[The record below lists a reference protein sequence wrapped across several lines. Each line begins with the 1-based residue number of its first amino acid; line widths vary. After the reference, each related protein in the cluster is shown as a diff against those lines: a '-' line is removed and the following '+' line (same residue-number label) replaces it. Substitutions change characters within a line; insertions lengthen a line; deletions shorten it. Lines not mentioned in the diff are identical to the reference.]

1 MCLRAL
7 WSCFQAAA
15 SRRETT
21 GSERREREREW
32 RERGLVSEKK
42 LPVSVRAP
50 IRTGDPIRT
59 ELIQTSEDF
68 AARSPRPSA
77 LLQCNARDREAH
89 NAPNPTQNGQ
99 GTRKWQQKWCARTAR
114 RRFLRP
120 IQPAACTC
128 AQALRGFKIGRR
140 GPHRCSA
147 CLEPRFYLS
156 THDRSPH
163 CPDICAHAV
172 RRPHAD
178 RSAQRV

>member
-1 MCLRAL
+1 MRPSSAPTLRDL
-7 WSCFQAAA
+7 LETRP
-15 SRRETT
+15 RRRFTFLLLGAVNCT
-21 GSERREREREW
+21 
-32 RERGLVSEKK
+32 
-42 LPVSVRAP
+42 VSVRTP

-59 ELIQTSEDF
+59 ELIQTSEHL

-77 LLQCNARDREAH
+77 LLQCNARDRDAH

-120 IQPAACTC
+120 IQPAARTC

-147 CLEPRFYLS
+147 CLEPRFYLP

-163 CPDICAHAV
+163 CPDICAHARTPPA
-172 RRPHAD
+172 RRSECTASL
-178 RSAQRV
+178 RAS

>member
-1 MCLRAL
+1 MLERVGWGWRCAGGVLEWCCSSTSPACSSVVL
-7 WSCFQAAA
+7 TPAPA
-15 SRRETT
+15 ST
-21 GSERREREREW
+21 
-32 RERGLVSEKK
+32 LH
-42 LPVSVRAP
+42 PVSVRAP

-59 ELIQTSEDF
+59 EPIQTSEHF

-77 LLQCNARDREAH
+77 LLQCNARDRDAH

-120 IQPAACTC
+120 IQPAARTC

>member
-1 MCLRAL
+1 MDGTATINAKVDTLATVRIVQNLACAKP
-7 WSCFQAAA
+7 
-15 SRRETT
+15 RRCGYPSHPQFVLATQFVLADPEL
-21 GSERREREREW
+21 
-32 RERGLVSEKK
+32 RGL
-42 LPVSVRAP
+42 RCC
-50 IRTGDPIRT
+50 
-59 ELIQTSEDF
+59 
-68 AARSPRPSA
+68 SPRPSA

-120 IQPAACTC
+120 IQPAARTC